1 MSKYIYKTIYEEFT
15 GMKPPEPKQNKQKNK
30 SYRRLSGHP
39 YKSKHASYEKRYF
52 KKKIFSNFQLSNS
65 SQLNNSNY
73 SPDYLSSDTEL
84 TMAKIRNNG
93 FNTTTNHNLD
103 STNRMNPRHQNYN
116 SAPVIKRLERKYYK
130 PVHNNQPSMQGE
142 YDF

>member
-65 SQLNNSNY
+65 SQLNNNNY

-93 FNTTTNHNLD
+93 FNTPTNHSLD
-103 STNRMNPRHQNYN
+103 GIKRMSNHRHQ
-116 SAPVIKRLERKYYK
+116 APMIKRLERKYYK
-130 PVHNNQPSMQGE
+130 PAHNNQQSMQGE